1 MKILAAD
8 KDKIEKVKFWID
20 MQMDKWMKKISF
32 DEELNKVKLLKDKQK
47 EIIEKEIK
55 KFN

>member
-1 MKILAAD
+1 
-8 KDKIEKVKFWID
+8 
-20 MQMDKWMKKISF
+20 MDKWMKKISF

-47 EIIEKEIK
+47 EIIEKGIK